1 MNNQEID
8 IDEYIE
14 QISLLLNLEIKDEYR
29 NEMIADFEKLISIA
43 KIVNNC
49 PLPEEIEIAPV
60 FEP

>member
-43 KIVNNC
+43 EIVNNF